1 MLGTMI
7 LGTRVRQ
14 PWWPTLDFV
23 PSFSGASSAYV
34 NLSQTRASFGLGSN
48 FRGGRTMSGQESRG
62 TQGQPQQ
69 PNQPRGWQYGPPRA
83 VIFRRIVLPA
93 LAAVLA
99 AGCSSAATP
108 PPAPTPSIVPAATSS
123 SATPSQS
130 PTPTPTPAVAP
141 ATPPPAPVTPKPA
154 PATQPQPATPSPAA
168 PPPAA
173 SCTPLSNEGTC
184 YEPGEFCRKDDHG
197 ASGVAGDGKQ
207 IVCEDNDGWRWEPV

>member
-1 MLGTMI
+1 MRKRLVI
-7 LGTRVRQ
+7 PAR
-14 PWWPTLDFV
+14 
-23 PSFSGASSAYV
+23 
-34 NLSQTRASFGLGSN
+34 LSVYEPISD
-48 FRGGRTMSGQESRG
+48 GGRTLNELKPWG

-69 PNQPRGWQYGPPRA
+69 PNQPRGWQFRTRHA
-83 VIFRRIVLPA
+83 VITSRIVLLA

-99 AGCSSAATP
+99 AGCGSAATP
-108 PPAPTPSIVPAATSS
+108 PPVPTPSIVPAATSS
-123 SATPSQS
+123 SPAPAPS
-130 PTPTPTPAVAP
+130 PTPSPTPAVAP
-141 ATPPPAPVTPKPA
+141 AAPPPA
-154 PATQPQPATPSPAA
+154 PATQPATASPAAPPPPAPATTSPAA